1 MNGVNSARVART
13 PNKLAHEVAGLE
25 FRVLG
30 SLEVARDNELVPVTA
45 PKQRALLSL
54 PLLRA
59 NEPVSHEA
67 LSEALA
73 VYERKG
79 HLAGT
84 ERVRQAS
91 AKSDTRTD

>member
-1 MNGVNSARVART
+1 
-13 PNKLAHEVAGLE
+13 VAGLE